1 MSKGHILIIDD
12 EDQLR
17 KLLSRLLA
25 LEGYTM
31 HEAPNVRAAQKLL
44 EKEEIR
50 VVLSDVKLP
59 DGNGVELVQTIRTRY
74 PEIETIVLTAY
85 GNIADGVQAIK
96 NGAFDYITK
105 GDDNNRILPLVS
117 KAMDKAVLQFRIR
130 DLEKKIGGKYNFG
143 NILGTSPEIKAAI
156 SLAEKV
162 APADITVL
170 LLGETGAGKE
180 VFAQA
185 IHQGSNRRQQPF
197 VAVNCSAFGKE
208 ILESE
213 LFGHTA
219 GAFTGAMKDKK
230 GFFEEARGGTIFLD
244 EIGEMAIELQA
255 KILRVLETQEFYKVG
270 ESKPTKTDVR
280 IIAATNRN
288 LEQEITAGHFRADLF
303 YRLSAFQI
311 SLPSLNERKKDIPLL
326 ADWFMQQVAPKMNK
340 RITGMTPAFLQALQ
354 QHSWKGNIRELRN
367 IIERA
372 VILTDTD
379 TLDTAALP
387 FDFQQGLSDD
397 NPASLRLADMEKR
410 HIIRVLAHVKGNKTK
425 AAELMDIGLTTLYN
439 KIKEYNIT
447 AL

>member
-25 LEGYTM
+25 LEGYTL
-31 HEAPNVRAAQKLL
+31 HEASNVRAAMKLL
-44 EKEEIR
+44 EKEEIQ
-50 VVLSDVKLP
+50 VILSDVKLP
-59 DGNGVELVQTIRTRY
+59 DGNGVELVGSISTRY

-117 KAMDKAVLQFRIR
+117 KAMDKAHLQFRIR

-143 NILGTSPEIKAAI
+143 NILGESPEIKAAI
-156 SLAEKV
+156 ALAEKV
-162 APADITVL
+162 APSDMTVL

-185 IHQGSNRRQQPF
+185 IHQGSLRRQQPF

-213 LFGHTA
+213 LFGHIA
-219 GAFTGAMKDKK
+219 GAFTGAVKDKK

-255 KILRVLETQEFYKVG
+255 KMLRVLETQEFYKVG

-280 IIAATNRN
+280 IIAATNRL
-288 LEQEITAGHFRADLF
+288 LEQEIAAGHFRADLF

-311 SLPSLNERKKDIPLL
+311 ALPSLNERRKDIPVL
-326 ADWFMQQVAPKMNK
+326 ASWFLQQIAPKMNK

-354 QHSWKGNIRELRN
+354 HHSWKGNIRELRN
-367 IIERA
+367 VIERA
-372 VILTDTD
+372 AILTDTD
-379 TLDTAALP
+379 ILDTPVLP
-387 FDFQQGLSDD
+387 LDFQQGHAEEPS
-397 NPASLRLADMEKR
+397 SLRLADMEKQ
-410 HIIRVLAHVKGNKTK
+410 HIIRVLAKAKGNKTR
-425 AAELMDIGLTTLYN
+425 AAELMEIGLTTLYN
-439 KIKEYNIT
+439 KIREYNIT
-447 AL
+447 TS